1 MAEFSYSDDIA
12 PLKGDFFGMRPLS
25 QRESDYLMTS
35 QRNTRAEERKEE
47 IAELNYQRAVLAFN
61 SAREES
67 ARQKQEADHLG
78 QVSANLSQIA
88 KSNMSSFDK
97 VRSINDTRVSL
108 FADKPMLAKSAMT
121 NSLFSSA
128 LSSVQAQDS
137 QDNRYLPQIQTLAQ
151 LGDAEAAKRMANV
164 DGLVT
169 EQEEGMIEIAEA
181 QARAKQQQTRSQY
194 GAKQVQSQTAA
205 LKSAITIVRNFGDE
219 TAIMPDSDGGDDD
232 GVSVASQL
240 VLKNDEKQQMRGIAR
255 RQLKGPKYEKVLNTY
270 LTFKFYDDAS
280 RKNYLINALSE
291 KAIDL
296 LDSVYP
302 VDSDSSTTG
311 PSKPNAGTGFFK

>member
-1 MAEFSYSDDIA
+1 M
-12 PLKGDFFGMRPLS
+12 
-25 QRESDYLMTS
+25 
-35 QRNTRAEERKEE
+35 
-47 IAELNYQRAVLAFN
+47 LAFD

-108 FADKPMLAKSAMT
+108 FANKPMLAKSAMT

-128 LSSVQAQDS
+128 LSSVQAQES

-194 GAKQVQSQTAA
+194 GAKRIQSQATD
-205 LKSAITIVRNFGDE
+205 LKSDIALVRKFGDD
-219 TAIMPDSDGGDDD
+219 TDIMPDSDGGDDD
-232 GVSVASQL
+232 GVSVASPL
-240 VLKNDEKQQMRGIAR
+240 VIDKDDLSQMRGIAQR
-255 RQLKGPKYEKVLNTY
+255 HLKGPKYEQVLNKY
-270 LTFKFYDDAS
+270 LTFNFYDDAS
-280 RKNYLINALSE
+280 RKSYLINALSE

-296 LDSVYP
+296 LDSLYP
-302 VDSDSSTTG
+302 VDSDSATIG
-311 PSKPNAGTGFFK
+311 PSKTNAGTGFFK